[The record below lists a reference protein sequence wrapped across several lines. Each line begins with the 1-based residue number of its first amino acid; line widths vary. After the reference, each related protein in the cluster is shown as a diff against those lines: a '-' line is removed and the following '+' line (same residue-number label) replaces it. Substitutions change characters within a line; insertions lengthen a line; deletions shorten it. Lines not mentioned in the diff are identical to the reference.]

1 MNIYSGAAGSAPAPA
16 GPVTNNK
23 NGGSGQSFTNN
34 NNGGSGQSF
43 TNNNNGSPG
52 QTYTNNNS
60 GGAGTPIVN
69 NNSGGTIS
77 NSGGTVSNGG
87 PPRWCL
93 SPAYPTL
100 PCGASEHGPAANRS
114 WAPGKAVGSLRTT
127 VSMVA
132 ESCGDSWAT
141 ALEKVF

>member
-1 MNIYSGAAGSAPAPA
+1 MSSHGQTPVQPRHSQSQQFTPFEPHPDITQGVVLYLTLKQPVTALTCTHRPHTWCLLCIYPGAAGSAPAPA
-16 GPVTNNK
+16 GPVTNNN

-60 GGAGTPIVN
+60 GGSGTPIVN

-87 PPRWCL
+87 PP
-93 SPAYPTL
+93 
-100 PCGASEHGPAANRS
+100 
-114 WAPGKAVGSLRTT
+114 
-127 VSMVA
+127 
-132 ESCGDSWAT
+132 
-141 ALEKVF
+141 